1 MEKDAL
7 IEIITKRVVDELLKK
22 ENCYSNI
29 NAEKLL
35 KIDFLGDDEYLKNN
49 LKEHVDINIIENIEV
64 PYINEQKQSEEKTLV
79 VSNLCLTNLLYV
91 SQGKKNFIVEY
102 LLNGGNVYLIEEGL
116 EYKKYTK
123 PKNLLKLY
131 DEYTNKIKSFGV
143 KIIKRDEITNI
154 LKNKENV
161 YIKGVITESKLRE
174 LNIKNKRIVLKN
186 NSQIT
191 SLAQDYIKQNNIEV
205 YYERGQ

>member
-29 NAEKLL
+29 NAEKLF

-91 SQGKKNFIVEY
+91 SQGKI
-102 LLNGGNVYLIEEGL
+102 
-116 EYKKYTK
+116 
-123 PKNLLKLY
+123 
-131 DEYTNKIKSFGV
+131 
-143 KIIKRDEITNI
+143 
-154 LKNKENV
+154 
-161 YIKGVITESKLRE
+161 
-174 LNIKNKRIVLKN
+174 
-186 NSQIT
+186 
-191 SLAQDYIKQNNIEV
+191 
-205 YYERGQ
+205 

>member
-102 LLNGGNVYLIEEGL
+102 LLNGGNVYLIVEGL
-116 EYKKYTK
+116 EYKKYTS

>member
-116 EYKKYTK
+116 EYKKYTS

-161 YIKGVITESKLRE
+161 HIKGVITENKLRE

>member
-116 EYKKYTK
+116 EYKKYTS

>member
-64 PYINEQKQSEEKTLV
+64 PYINEQKQIEEKTLV

-116 EYKKYTK
+116 EYKKYTS

>member
-22 ENCYSNI
+22 GNCYSNI

-116 EYKKYTK
+116 EYKKYTA

-161 YIKGVITESKLRE
+161 HIKGVITESKLRE

>member
-49 LKEHVDINIIENIEV
+49 LKEHVDINIIGNIEV

-116 EYKKYTK
+116 EYKKYTS

>member
-35 KIDFLGDDEYLKNN
+35 KIDFLGDDEYLKND

-116 EYKKYTK
+116 EYKKYTS

>member
-29 NAEKLL
+29 NAKKLL

-116 EYKKYTK
+116 EYKKYTS

-161 YIKGVITESKLRE
+161 HIKGVITESKLRE

>member
-22 ENCYSNI
+22 GNCYSNI

-116 EYKKYTK
+116 EYKKYTS

-161 YIKGVITESKLRE
+161 HIKGVITESKLRE

>member
-79 VSNLCLTNLLYV
+79 VSNLCLTYLLYV

-116 EYKKYTK
+116 EYKKYTS

>member
-116 EYKKYTK
+116 EDKKYTS

>member
-22 ENCYSNI
+22 GNCYSNI

-102 LLNGGNVYLIEEGL
+102 LLNGGNVYLREEGL
-116 EYKKYTK
+116 EYKKYTS

>member
-116 EYKKYTK
+116 EYKKYTS

-161 YIKGVITESKLRE
+161 HIKGVITESKLRE